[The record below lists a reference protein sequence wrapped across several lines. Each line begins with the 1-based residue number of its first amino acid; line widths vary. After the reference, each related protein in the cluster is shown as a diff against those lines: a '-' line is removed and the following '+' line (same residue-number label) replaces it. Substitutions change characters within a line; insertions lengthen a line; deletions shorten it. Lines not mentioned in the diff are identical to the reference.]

1 MRLKEIG
8 FVFLGFL
15 LSVST
20 AHANISGCFE
30 RSYTKAE
37 LARHPKMQITD
48 MYVRLGVSDGSAET
62 QDQIGGKLR
71 HTHQRSKAKLT
82 CNTKLFR
89 VNCEI
94 ERNGGDISITE
105 TMDGVLVENL
115 GAMFI
120 GPDENGD
127 NLVLGME
134 DDQKEFHLKEVK
146 LSNCNL

>member
-1 MRLKEIG
+1 MKKFWI
-8 FVFLGFL
+8 FVFGIA
-15 LSVST
+15 LSTSI

-30 RSYTKAE
+30 RIYTKAE
-37 LARHPKMQITD
+37 LARHPKMLITE
-48 MYVRLGVSDGSAET
+48 MYVRLGVYDGSADT

-71 HTHQRSKAKLT
+71 HTHQRSKAALICK
-82 CNTKLFR
+82 TKLFR
-89 VNCEI
+89 VNCTI
-94 ERNGGDISITE
+94 KNDGGKISITE

-146 LSNCNL
+146 LSTCN